1 MKEAMYYERG
11 QGSVTC
17 HLCPHE
23 CTIKEN
29 MRGLCGVR
37 ENIGGKLY
45 SLVYGKAV
53 SVSIDPIEKKPLY
66 HFLPGTKAFSVAT
79 VGCNLRCSFCQNF
92 EISQAPKPK
101 KPIVGHELSPE
112 DIVELAKSYKCSSIA
127 YTYTEPTV
135 FFEYALDTAKL
146 ARKAGLKNL
155 WISNG
160 FTNPEPLDE
169 ISKYIDAANID
180 IKGSDKFYREFTGGR
195 LGLVLDTIE
204 SLSKKGVW
212 TEVTTL
218 LIPGHNDSDLEEIA
232 KFVASHVSVWHI
244 SRFFPMYKMLDV
256 PPTPKDMLERA
267 KKIGEDAGVKYVYI
281 GNVPGKSDTVCP
293 KCGYHVIER
302 NGYDVVNHLD
312 HGKCPKCGYKIE
324 GVFDE

>member
-1 MKEAMYYERG
+1 MKEAMYYEHK
-11 QGSVTC
+11 QGSVVC

-101 KPIVGHELSPE
+101 KPIAGHDLSPE

-195 LGLVLDTIE
+195 LDPVLDTIE

-218 LIPGHNDSDLEEIA
+218 LIPGHNDSDLEDIA